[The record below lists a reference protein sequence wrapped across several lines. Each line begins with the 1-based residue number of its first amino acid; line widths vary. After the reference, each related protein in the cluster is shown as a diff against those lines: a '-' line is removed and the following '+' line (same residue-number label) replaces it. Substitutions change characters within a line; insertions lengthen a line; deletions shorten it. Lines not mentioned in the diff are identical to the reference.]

1 MPKQIKRIISML
13 LIAAII
19 FSSANVP
26 SVAHA
31 AEETTPNDKG
41 AFVDAFIVY
50 ADLHTDAFDRTKS
63 ELVTGLMQSAKD
75 NIGYPVS
82 TVNSAGDSF
91 SVCYDYGN
99 DDRNPRFAKDYGDTD
114 GINQSITSVFGD
126 SVQINY
132 VWSDHDRYAD
142 VFYSQSTQTPNSTEK
157 TSHFIYGAGP
167 DGLYGNSDDDSY
179 YLYALSMADLAGPKD
194 RYNSNFNSEAARNA
208 TIEHFKTTAATL
220 NEGKPLFVI
229 SHQPLFERRGDNYYA
244 ENWCKAINQVAATR
258 DVGFF
263 FGHNHNH
270 DQVQDYFY
278 GKGSTVRIETTSGIG
293 TDIKLNFSHVC
304 AGYMDPGSNVTN
316 ASTTRKNT
324 VMGVTIYENAI
335 EYNSYDINGP
345 YEGSLGANKTVTRD
359 HHVVDPSVSLETN
372 YTNAAYDVTVTYET
386 AARRDVSIER
396 ISTDAAEIAQYHPVT
411 NVLDYFTGYRIFAK
425 SDVNS
430 RNFTVT
436 LPRTGA
442 VLYNT
447 PAVYRVSENGYT
459 LKRMTLDAVTDTSVT
474 FTTDTFGSFFIG
486 IDLLGE
492 APERTAD
499 ITYTSTVDQTVYVP
513 ATSFKNGGRYLIV
526 GEKGANGAKM
536 AYLNNNGTE
545 DVLQVVQK
553 NGMLTTA
560 NGTYSGDYIE
570 LNNENAV
577 WTATLKTDSN
587 SGLTGYLLS
596 NDNYYI
602 SSNENNTLGSTT
614 SPLPQVYV
622 NFNSSKNL
630 LVATSGAKPYFYL
643 STYVKDSVP
652 EHWNWSDSST
662 SGTSSTRNMWIYE
675 EMTISTAVS
684 STTHYTIQA
693 PDVVYTPYGGGNT
706 ASLDCHLYAGR
717 YCVIPELTENCFT
730 FEVIS
735 DTNNIIKEIS
745 STGVITFNST
755 TSIPTSDCFVK
766 ITCNWEG
773 ATLYKYVRIAA
784 NPKFDTCHHAYAAIT
799 TKATPDA
806 CGYTTNT
813 CVYEGCKHSN
823 LSNLTGYV
831 AQVTPT
837 ATPKPESTRSSVDTE
852 EPTVNPAPAQTVYKD
867 KTVYVAVD
875 SFENNGKYLIVG
887 EDNVGGNPIAH
898 VNNGGNE
905 GYAKVVINTNAL
917 VTKDATY
924 ANGYIEFN
932 NSNAVWTAV
941 KSSPGGYRLKNNGGY
956 LGGEYGNTVMNSS
969 SQAAKVVYDASAQ
982 RIRTASGTT
991 MYLYYSTYGDENWKW
1006 SSSKDSSTSSR
1017 KMLIFKE
1024 VTVQVAVSGK

>member
-1 MPKQIKRIISML
+1 MTKRIKRIISML
-13 LIAAII
+13 LIAAMVLC
-19 FSSANVP
+19 SVNVP
-26 SVAHA
+26 VKAYA
-31 AEETTPNDKG
+31 AENDKG
-41 AFVDAFIVY
+41 AFVDAFVVF
-50 ADLHTDAFDRTKS
+50 ADLHTDAIDRTKS
-63 ELVTGLMQSAKD
+63 DLVTDLMRSAKE

-91 SVCYDYGN
+91 SVCHDYGD

-142 VFYSQSTQTPNSTEK
+142 VFYNESTQTPYAEEK

-167 DGLYGNSDDDSY
+167 DGIYGNSDDDNY

-194 RYNSNFNSEAARNA
+194 RYNSNFNSSAERDVTIKNFVETANKLNA
-208 TIEHFKTTAATL
+208 D
-220 NEGKPLFVI
+220 KPLFVV
-229 SHQPLFERRGDNYYA
+229 SHQPLFERRNDNYYA
-244 ENWCKAINQVAATR
+244 ENWCKAINQVAENR

-263 FGHNHNH
+263 FGHNHSH
-270 DQVQDYFY
+270 DLVGDYFC
-278 GKGSTVRIETTSGIG
+278 GNDGDPNTSDSVRIETTSNDGKDM
-293 TDIKLNFSHVC
+293 TLNFSHVC
-304 AGYMDPGSNVTN
+304 AGYMAPGSNTV
-316 ASTTRKNT
+316 SDTTRNNT
-324 VMGVTIYENAI
+324 VLGVIIYENAI

-345 YEGSLGANKTVTRD
+345 YKGSLGENHTVARSHILPRTAYT
-359 HHVVDPSVSLETN
+359 VS
-372 YTNAAYDVTVTYET
+372 AYDAVVNYET
-386 AARRDVSIER
+386 CINNKVSIDR
-396 ISTDAAEIAQYHPVT
+396 IDTSASEIAQYRSVV
-411 NVLDYFTGYRIFAK
+411 NVLDYFTGYRISAQVPDNLK
-425 SDVNS
+425 TV
-430 RNFTVT
+430 TVT

-447 PAVYRVSENGYT
+447 PAVYRVSENGT
-459 LKRMTLDAVTDTSVT
+459 LKRMTLDAINDTSVT

-492 APERTAD
+492 APECTAD

-553 NGMLTTA
+553 NGELTTA

-596 NDNYYI
+596 NGNYYI

-706 ASLDCHLYAGR
+706 ASLDYHLYAGR
-717 YCVIPELTENCFT
+717 YCVIPELTENCFS
-730 FEVIS
+730 FDVVS
-735 DTNNIIKEIS
+735 DTDNLIKEIS
-745 STGVITFNST
+745 SKGVITFNST
-755 TSIPTSDCFVK
+755 KSIPTSDCFVK
-766 ITCNWEG
+766 ITCNWED
-773 ATLYKYVRIAA
+773 APLYKYVRIAA
-784 NPKFDTCHHAYAAIT
+784 NPKFGTCHHAYAAIT

-905 GYAKVVINTNAL
+905 DYAKVVINTDAL

-941 KSSPGGYRLKNNGGY
+941 KSSSGGYRLKNNGGY

-969 SQAAKVVYDASAQ
+969 SQAAKVVYDAASQ

-1024 VTVQVAVSGK
+1024 VTVRVAVSGK